1 MSARS
6 AKNDPVGTHSA
17 ARLTFAAAV
26 PVGSDE
32 PDTKIV
38 DGVEYIVGKP
48 IHIFPAG
55 DWTAVDG
62 RHVEFNAQDA
72 DALVSD
78 LKTRHAD
85 VALTFDHETDKA
97 RGSEAAGWMP
107 VSEFVF
113 KQDGLWNMAPL
124 WVISVYTDLI
134 STGKFRYLS
143 GDALGIGS
151 ANNGDAFHPRRLLA
165 ASLVPK
171 PGFVRGLHGI
181 QLNANDSAMLSAW
194 LKESEMA
201 DTKPLKIQLFAGWKS
216 RQEFCKDMKLGADA
230 SDAQVVAAFGK
241 WLEEEA
247 GEPEHKDTIGKKFG
261 VLDDGTIV
269 SHLKDGCKDEKCAHF
284 AAADPAA
291 DEDHT
296 ADECDDEE
304 CDMKGHKKAREEKM
318 GANKSGTLPGSTVEP
333 GELAKAGAAGLA
345 VKGFSAEE
353 GEKFAANLGR
363 LVADQVV
370 PAATKAAETAATAAA
385 SKQVNETFAARKTA
399 EEIDGILLAAEKEGR
414 LVADKRESMRQIFSS
429 MGMEKGKEILSMM
442 PVVAPTHP
450 LADKNAFI
458 TGGVD
463 GETLNLFALGKTEA
477 GRGQRDEFLSESSRW
492 AAEKGI
498 DWLTAMSAVR
508 RGENKAY
515 EAERQAAMTGG
526 EQFAGRFRPSLR
538 SIPVDPELIAHVQK
552 AMRDGK
558 IPDALM
564 PGVQRFAA
572 LTSFQ
577 PAARTTLPMGLG
589 FYQANFIGPEML
601 QEFVGGADE
610 RAAWPEYGLEKF
622 DAAINPVA
630 VSATPPET
638 DLSVAWHAVTLK
650 VYARTINIDRRSRAA
665 SVTLPE
671 GLDTTAAENVR
682 VQVETGKERAIA
694 AFMNDNSNYKDSSY
708 YTTLS
713 GTTQW
718 SHASGLPLTN
728 IPNAMAHVR
737 KGCRVWP
744 DLFALSADVF
754 ISLRR
759 NPQIISAV
767 QYTGTLARPGQMV
780 PIETLIAL
788 FGMSV
793 VVGEAGAGLLPD
805 GSDMGDIWGQD
816 AYAVVTGRGKV
827 VAPRFGALVTAGGY
841 PKVRMWPHEDRG
853 ANGSDAITFSDAW
866 NAFSV
871 NKAAAYHWV
880 NASASL

>member
-181 QLNANDSAMLSAW
+181 QLH
-194 LKESEMA
+194 
-201 DTKPLKIQLFAGWKS
+201 Q
-216 RQEFCKDMKLGADA
+216 
-230 SDAQVVAAFGK
+230 
-241 WLEEEA
+241 
-247 GEPEHKDTIGKKFG
+247 
-261 VLDDGTIV
+261 
-269 SHLKDGCKDEKCAHF
+269 KDGCKNEKCAHF

-558 IPDALM
+558 IPDAPM

-744 DLFALSADVF
+744 DLFALSAEVF

-759 NPQIISAV
+759 NPQIIAAV

-793 VVGEAGAGLLPD
+793 SVGEAGAGLLPD
-805 GSDMGDIWGQD
+805 GSDMGDIWRQD

-841 PKVRMWPHEDRG
+841 PKVRMWPREDRG